1 MLDSP
6 TAAYAVG
13 VPAIMVGSILLI
25 AAIIALLEPRHDRD
39 DQAHGH

>member
-6 TAAYAVG
+6 IVAYALG

-25 AAIIALLEPRHDRD
+25 AAIIALFEPRHDR
-39 DQAHGH
+39 